1 MNSLSL
7 LWERVVRALE
17 ILTLSLFA
25 VLVLSVLWGVIS
37 RYMPGIRPSD
47 WTEEI
52 AIYLLMWI
60 SLLGA
65 ALTYRHYGHLGVDY
79 FVGKLDPAAQKWV
92 AVLVELATL
101 SFALFALVYGGGRL
115 VSETLS
121 TNQLTP
127 FLQLKVGYLYGAVPI
142 SGIFMVCFAI
152 EHLLKLNVAAA
163 TQSQK
168 EG

>member
-1 MNSLSL
+1 MNPFSLI
-7 LWERVVRALE
+7 WNRVVRALE
-17 ILTLSLFA
+17 IFTLSLFGA
-25 VLVLSVLWGVIS
+25 LVLVVLWGVIS

-65 ALTYRHYGHLGVDY
+65 AITYRHYGHLGVDY

-92 AVLVELATL
+92 AVIVELATL
-101 SFALFALVYGGGRL
+101 SFASFALVYGGGRL
-115 VSETLS
+115 VWEALATS
-121 TNQLTP
+121 QVTP
-127 FLQLKVGYLYGAVPI
+127 FLQMKVGYLYSAVPI
-142 SGIFMVCFAI
+142 CGLFMAGFAI
-152 EHLLKLNVAAA
+152 EHLSKLNVAAA

>member
-1 MNSLSL
+1 MNPLFL
-7 LWERVVRALE
+7 LWNRVVRALE
-17 ILTLSLFA
+17 VFTLSLFGA
-25 VLVLSVLWGVIS
+25 LVVVVLWGVIS
-37 RYMPGIRPSD
+37 RYLPGIRPSD

-79 FVGKLDPAAQKWV
+79 FVGKLDASAQKWV
-92 AVLVELATL
+92 AVIVELATL
-101 SFALFALVYGGGRL
+101 SFTLFALVYGGGRL
-115 VSETLS
+115 VGETLS

-127 FLQLKVGYLYGAVPI
+127 FLQIKVGYLYAAVPI
-142 SGIFMVCFAI
+142 CGLFMTGFAI
-152 EHLLKLNVAAA
+152 EHLVRPNVAAA
-163 TQSQK
+163 THSPK

>member
-1 MNSLSL
+1 MNPLVVI
-7 LWERVVRALE
+7 WNRVVRALE
-17 ILTLSLFA
+17 IFTLSLFA
-25 VLVLSVLWGVIS
+25 ALVIVVLWGVIS

-65 ALTYRHYGHLGVDY
+65 AITYRNYGHLGVDY
-79 FVGKLDPAAQKWV
+79 FVGKLDVTAQKYV
-92 AVLVELATL
+92 AVIVELATL
-101 SFALFALVYGGGRL
+101 SFAVFALIYGGGRL
-115 VSETLS
+115 VGETLS
-121 TNQLTP
+121 TSQLTP
-127 FLQLKVGYLYGAVPI
+127 FLQLKVGYLYAAVPI
-142 SGIFMVCFAI
+142 CGLFMSGFAI